1 MSKTLL
7 KCKCGGSYIEGS
19 DRHFKTKKHLDY
31 LNELERINDLYSEII
46 ALLCINKFG
55 GADRLEKAKKYVEA
69 RTKTFKTKEGG
80 LKALHREMK
89 GLNNSLIQD

>member
-55 GADRLEKAKKYVEA
+55 GA
-69 RTKTFKTKEGG
+69 
-80 LKALHREMK
+80 
-89 GLNNSLIQD
+89 